1 MSDFAPDEIKANI
14 GYIELLKKMWP
25 YGKKNKPLLI
35 AALLSITALIV
46 SSRLLPTLI
55 GYAIDEGILKNNK
68 PLMLKIAFAYLGVEI
83 FKSLA
88 MWSYQV
94 CFQRYGNQVLYYLR
108 EDLLRK
114 IQNLPMEYFNKT
126 PAGRIV
132 TRATND
138 VSNLGDLFTDG
149 VITVFTEFL
158 GLMAILVSMLLIS
171 WKLTLLTMGLAPIFI
186 YVSIKLSNRVRDIL
200 RESKKKLSLINSF
213 VAENLN
219 GIRVIQLYNRV
230 LRNQR
235 RFTGL
240 SDEYK
245 DLNLSSIKAYALL
258 QPVMNIFSAVTV
270 SLALYAGGVITLDQG
285 LAVGSMVAFMIH
297 VQDFIPP
304 LREILEKYQQFQNS
318 LTSAERVFQMFDEKT
333 ESDFDMQSSQQR
345 LAEKTAGRIEIKD
358 LHFRYRED
366 LPWVLKGITLSI
378 EPGESIAV
386 VGRTGSGKST
396 FISLLQRFYEAP
408 AQSILIDQ
416 IPLHTIDRQNLR
428 KKIGVVLQDNFIFRG
443 TVKHNISLSDT
454 QVSDTAIEEAC
465 NQVGYFEILKRSGRN
480 LESHVEERG
489 ANLSVGERQLLG
501 FARILAFDPDILILD
516 EATANVDSQTEALIH
531 KATQTVIQ
539 NRTSIIIAHRL
550 STVRECDRIVVM
562 DQGEI
567 KEVGSHEQLMA
578 LRGLYFSMIHSHS
591 NTIENDTHVASRG

>member
-14 GYIELLKKMWP
+14 GYVDLLKKMWP
-25 YGKKNKPLLI
+25 YGRKNKLLLF
-35 AALLSITALIV
+35 AALLSITALIT
-46 SSRLLPTLI
+46 SSRMLPTLI
-55 GYAIDEGILKNNK
+55 GYAIDEGVLKNDRV
-68 PLMLKIAFAYLGVEI
+68 LMLKVAAAYMVVEI

-88 MWSYQV
+88 MWSHQV

-108 EDLLRK
+108 EDLIKK
-114 IQNLPMEYFNKT
+114 IQNLPLEYFNKT

-149 VITVFTEFL
+149 VITVFTEAM
-158 GLMAILVSMLLIS
+158 GLVAILVSMFLIS
-171 WKLTLLTMGLAPIFI
+171 WKLTLLTMGLAPVFI
-186 YVSIKLSNRVRDIL
+186 YISLKLSDKVRDIL

-230 LRNQR
+230 QRNQR
-235 RFTGL
+235 RFSVL
-240 SDEYK
+240 SEDYK
-245 DLNLSSIKAYALL
+245 SLNLASIRAYALL

-270 SLALYAGGVITLDQG
+270 SLALYAGGVMTLDQG

-333 ESDFDMQSSQQR
+333 ETDLDQVQADSQ
-345 LAEKTAGRIEIKD
+345 LADKTPGEIEIKN
-358 LHFRYRED
+358 LFFRYRSD
-366 LPWVLKGITLSI
+366 LPFVLKGINLSVK
-378 EPGESIAV
+378 PGESIAI

-408 AQSILIDQ
+408 QNSILIDK
-416 IPLHTIDRQNLR
+416 IPLHQIERQNLR
-428 KKIGVVLQDNFIFRG
+428 RKIGVVLQDNFIFRG
-443 TVKHNISLSDT
+443 TVKNNVSLGDPEI
-454 QVSDTAIEEAC
+454 SDTAIVEAC
-465 NQVGYFEILKRSGRN
+465 QQVGYSEILQRSNRDLN
-480 LESHVEERG
+480 SNVEERG

-516 EATANVDSQTEALIH
+516 EATANVDSQTETLIH
-531 KATQTVIQ
+531 KATQTVIKD
-539 NRTSIIIAHRL
+539 RTSIIIAHRL
-550 STVRECDRIVVM
+550 STIRECHRIVVM
-562 DQGEI
+562 DQGEV
-567 KEVGSHEQLMA
+567 KEVGSHEQLLA
-578 LRGLYFSMIHSHS
+578 LQGIYHSMVFSHS
-591 NTIENDTHVASRG
+591 IEKTI